1 MNISSD
7 NKLDLLYLTNP
18 LLLTKYNKTFT
29 FQAKVSEE
37 DKNFYRKRILVATKN
52 YLRGESI
59 NNDIDKL
66 FENFTIELIN
76 YFKFID
82 KKDIV
87 QKEYENIEKKKTNPS
102 RNFKI
107 ATQNEIIMKQKNTNK
122 TILDYLPVVVK
133 KNKNTNKKI
142 IMPKQKKFDL
152 KNPILREKGL

>member
-82 KKDIV
+82 KNHI
-87 QKEYENIEKKKTNPS
+87 
-102 RNFKI
+102 
-107 ATQNEIIMKQKNTNK
+107 
-122 TILDYLPVVVK
+122 VK
-133 KNKNTNKKI
+133 K
-142 IMPKQKKFDL
+142 PY
-152 KNPILREKGL
+152 